1 MLTEWRWCGVVVAV
15 MLLFAC
21 RPAIIAPPPA
31 MKAPP
36 SGVRAPVPPPQRPEA
51 VQDELH
57 HREQVA
63 AALTD
68 QGRKLLEAGQE
79 DKAIRLFE
87 QALSQSPH
95 YGPGYYYL
103 AESWLQKNNGTQ
115 ARAFHDQAELYLQ
128 DQPTW
133 RARLDRQQ
141 KNIERSISELVI
153 P

>member
-1 MLTEWRWCGVVVAV
+1 MITEWRWCGVVAAV

-21 RPAIIAPPPA
+21 RPAVIAPPPA
-31 MKAPP
+31 MKPP
-36 SGVRAPVPPPQRPEA
+36 SSGVPASVPPPQQPEA
-51 VQDELH
+51 VKDELH

-68 QGRKLLEAGQE
+68 QGRKLLEAGQG

-115 ARAFHDQAELYLQ
+115 ARAFHDQAALYLQ

-141 KNIERSISELVI
+141 KKIEQNISGLVI